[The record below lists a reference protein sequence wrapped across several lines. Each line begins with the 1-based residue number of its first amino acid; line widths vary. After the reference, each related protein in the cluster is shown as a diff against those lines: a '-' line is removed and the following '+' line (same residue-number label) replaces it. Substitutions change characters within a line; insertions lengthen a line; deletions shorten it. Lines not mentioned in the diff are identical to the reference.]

1 MCRVC
6 LVYSFTPAIHLL
18 RLKVASIFEQ
28 LDVVEQEANHS
39 FCFFQV
45 RLHLRCVLSR
55 FPRAHHP
62 HVLQRA
68 DTEFTALHVA
78 AASSDQTPSV
88 KGLCLTV
95 CSRVST
101 WLSCSSHTPDSVW
114 TLLTT
119 LWSRSNLRRK
129 RWRSKVNKHF
139 RQRRLP
145 DFLPVELASIFTSSD
160 VIISSGNLQN

>member
-1 MCRVC
+1 MCRDC
-6 LVYSFTPAIHLL
+6 LVYSFAPAIHLL

-39 FCFFQV
+39 FRFFQI
-45 RLHLRCVLSR
+45 RLHLRCVLRR

-68 DTEFTALHVA
+68 DTEFTALHVLQRA
-78 AASSDQTPSV
+78 LIKTPCV

-119 LWSRSNLRRK
+119 L
-129 RWRSKVNKHF
+129 
-139 RQRRLP
+139 
-145 DFLPVELASIFTSSD
+145 
-160 VIISSGNLQN
+160 